1 MEENDVRGEGM
12 MRIVS
17 TFPYI
22 YIFTWIFLSFLP
34 FVYYSTKVY
43 IVLLFFLAF
52 AALGYTFYF
61 VANYKLILF
70 FKCTFVFVG
79 ILFIYGLGHYL
90 VADDIF
96 WPAGKIFVETNR
108 YLLWLLISM
117 LSVVPIYIFTCR
129 GELTEKGMKIL
140 FFIMLVSSIYAFHIS
155 QQQMMIQA
163 ELLQTGEEEFTITV
177 VYYFLSVLPLVIL
190 FKKNILLQFILFSV
204 FFAFFILSA
213 KRGTILLGSI
223 CILFMMWGLFS
234 EYSIKKKILFII
246 VSSTFLLGLYEF
258 TLYHFQNS
266 PYFAIRYQDTLNG
279 YSSQRGLLASSIL
292 EYMDNNFSI
301 KSFLFGIGAQ
311 NTLNVT
317 FSFAHNDWIAIFLEQ
332 GVLGLLAYALFWV
345 SFIYTWIKLRYN
357 RDAFIVV
364 GSLIIIGLGKSIFS
378 MFYLPVT
385 EIMIVS
391 SGFYSIALGYF
402 LGKNFCLEHR

>member
-1 MEENDVRGEGM
+1 

-52 AALGYTFYF
+52 AALGYTCYF
-61 VANYKLILF
+61 VANYKLIPF
-70 FKCTFVFVG
+70 FKCTLLFVG
-79 ILFIYGLGHYL
+79 ILSIYGIGHYL

-108 YLLWLLISM
+108 YMLWLLISM

-140 FFIMLVSSIYAFHIS
+140 FFVMLISSIYAFNVS
-155 QQQMMIQA
+155 QQQMMAQA

-177 VYYFLSVLPLVIL
+177 VYYFLSILPLVVL
-190 FKKNILLQFILFSV
+190 FKKNILLQFVLFSI

-223 CILFMMWGLFS
+223 CILFMMWGAFS
-234 EYSIKKKILFII
+234 KYSIKKKALFLTISL
-246 VSSTFLLGLYEF
+246 VFLLGLYEF
-258 TLYHFQNS
+258 TMYHFQNS
-266 PYFAIRYQDTLNG
+266 PYFALRYRDTLNG
-279 YSSQRGLLASSIL
+279 YSSQRDVYFSTIL

-311 NTLNVT
+311 NTLKANV
-317 FSFAHNDWIAIFLEQ
+317 SFAHNDWLAIFLEQ
-332 GVLGLLAYALFWV
+332 GVFGLLAYSLFWV
-345 SFIYTWIKLRYN
+345 GFIYTWIKSRCN
-357 RDAFIVV
+357 SDSFIVI
-364 GSLIIIGLGKSIFS
+364 GSLVIIGFGKSLFS

-391 SGFYSIALGYF
+391 AGFYSIALGYF

>member
-1 MEENDVRGEGM
+1 

-22 YIFTWIFLSFLP
+22 YLFTWIFLSFLP

-52 AALGYTFYF
+52 AALGYTIYY
-61 VANYKLILF
+61 VVNYRLIPF
-70 FKCTFVFVG
+70 FKCTLIFVG
-79 ILFIYGLGHYL
+79 ILSIYGIGHYI
-90 VADDIF
+90 VGDSVF
-96 WPAGKIFVETNR
+96 WPSGKIYIETNR
-108 YLLWLLISM
+108 YMLWLLISM
-117 LSVVPIYIFTCR
+117 LSVVPIYIFTCM
-129 GELTEKGMKIL
+129 GELTEKGLKIL
-140 FFIMLVSSIYAFHIS
+140 FFIMFISSIYAFNVS
-155 QQQMMIQA
+155 QQQMMLQA

-177 VYYFLSVLPLVIL
+177 VYYFLSILPLVIL
-190 FKKNILLQFILFSV
+190 FRKNILLQFVLFFV

-213 KRGTILLGSI
+213 KRGAILLGSA
-223 CILFMMWGLFS
+223 CILFMMWSFFS
-234 EYSIKKKILFII
+234 EYSVKKKALFIT
-246 VSSTFLLGLYEF
+246 VSVLFLLGLYQF

-332 GVLGLLAYALFWV
+332 GVLGILAYTLFWL

-364 GSLIIIGLGKSIFS
+364 GSLIIIGFGKSIFS

-391 SGFYSIALGYF
+391 SGFYSIVLGYF

>member
-1 MEENDVRGEGM
+1 

-52 AALGYTFYF
+52 AALGYTCYF
-61 VANYKLILF
+61 VANYKLIPF
-70 FKCTFVFVG
+70 FKCTLLFVG
-79 ILFIYGLGHYL
+79 VLSVYGIGHFL
-90 VADDIF
+90 VGDNVF
-96 WPAGKIFVETNR
+96 WPSGKIYIETNR
-108 YLLWLLISM
+108 YMLWLLISM
-117 LSVVPIYIFTCR
+117 LSVIPIYIFTCR

-140 FFIMLVSSIYAFHIS
+140 FFVMLISSIYAFNVS
-155 QQQMMIQA
+155 QQQMMAQA
-163 ELLQTGEEEFTITV
+163 QLLQTGEEEFTITV
-177 VYYFLSVLPLVIL
+177 VYYFLSILPLVVL
-190 FKKNILLQFILFSV
+190 FKKKILLQFVLFFI

-213 KRGTILLGSI
+213 KRGTILLGSM

-234 EYSIKKKILFII
+234 ESSIKKKILFIT
-246 VSSTFLLGLYEF
+246 VSSAFLLGLYEF

-279 YSSQRGLLASSIL
+279 YSSQRGLLVSSIL

-332 GVLGLLAYALFWV
+332 GVLGILAYTLFWL

-402 LGKNFCLEHR
+402 LGKNFCLEQR